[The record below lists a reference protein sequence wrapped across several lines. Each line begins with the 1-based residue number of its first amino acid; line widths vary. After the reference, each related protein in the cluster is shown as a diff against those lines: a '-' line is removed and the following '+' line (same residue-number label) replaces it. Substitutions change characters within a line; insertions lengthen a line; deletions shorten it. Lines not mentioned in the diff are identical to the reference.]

1 MSEFG
6 LRVRDPAT
14 LATWFDS
21 RSAIAGVPLD
31 FVSQAAN
38 AAGFQRTY
46 PTFAGRAVRVVSMDL
61 FGAVGGAAV
70 DYSLGYPR
78 LTVTSVP
85 FPQTFM
91 LVVS

>member
-1 MSEFG
+1 MSDFG
-6 LRVRDPAT
+6 LRVRNPAT
-14 LATWFDS
+14 LAIWFDS
-21 RSAIAGVPLD
+21 RQAIAGVPLD
-31 FVSQAAN
+31 FISQPAN

-46 PTFAGRAVRVVSMDL
+46 PTFVGRTVRLVSMDL

-78 LTVTSVP
+78 LTVSPLP

-91 LVVS
+91 LIVS

>member
-6 LRVRDPAT
+6 LRVRNPAN

-21 RSAIAGVPLD
+21 RQAIAGVPLD
-31 FVSQAAN
+31 FINLPAS
-38 AAGFQRTY
+38 AAGFVRTY
-46 PTFAGRAVRVVSMDL
+46 PTFAGRTVRMVSMDL